1 MEISRVAVAGEL
13 GAGGWREKEREREG
27 EMERGGA
34 EKERDGKRWKE
45 MKGDERR
52 KRELMM
58 KGRQGGAKKVTYR
71 RNVCHRPCNQEDTGR
86 RMSSAD

>member
-34 EKERDGKRWKE
+34 EKKRDGKRWKE
-45 MKGDERR
+45 MKGER
-52 KRELMM
+52 E
-58 KGRQGGAKKVTYR
+58 
-71 RNVCHRPCNQEDTGR
+71 N
-86 RMSSAD
+86 